1 MIGYVKMVLFAYL
14 AIVNIIAFATMGIDK
29 SKARNHEYRIPEKT
43 LFFQAF
49 IGGSAGIFMGMYYFR
64 HKIRNRKFVLQ
75 IPIIFF
81 VQLVIVIVAAQL
93 TR

>member
-1 MIGYVKMVLFAYL
+1 MIDYGKMILLVYL
-14 AIVNIIAFATMGIDK
+14 AIVNVIAFAAMGIDK
-29 SKARNHEYRIPEKT
+29 WKARKKKYRISENA
-43 LFFQAF
+43 LFFQAI
-49 IGGSAGIFMGMYYFR
+49 IGGSAGILMGMYHFR
-64 HKIRNRKFVLQ
+64 HKTRHRKFVMG